1 MRFLQHLA
9 SISFLLASAF
19 PVAFPVSGANVVC
32 PSILKPVCAER
43 SGETRTFPNGCLA
56 EASDYAIIG
65 SGRCKADRLAQTICT
80 KEYLPVCGEK
90 DGVRRTFGNECEAR
104 AAGFVVVAEGEC

>member
-9 SISFLLASAF
+9 SVSFLLAS
-19 PVAFPVSGANVVC
+19 AFPVSGANVVC
-32 PSILKPVCAER
+32 PSILK
-43 SGETRTFPNGCLA
+43 
-56 EASDYAIIG
+56 
-65 SGRCKADRLAQTICT
+65 
-80 KEYLPVCGEK
+80 PVCGEK

>member
-9 SISFLLASAF
+9 SISFLLAS
-19 PVAFPVSGANVVC
+19 AFPVSGANVVC

-43 SGETRTFPNGCLA
+43 GTEARTFPNGCLA

-65 SGRCKADRLAQTICT
+65 SGSREADRLAQTICT
-80 KEYLPVCGEK
+80 KQYLPVCGEK
-90 DGVRRTFGNECEAR
+90 DGVRRTLGNECEVR
-104 AAGFVVVAEGEC
+104 EAGFVVAAEGEC

>member
-9 SISFLLASAF
+9 SISFLLAS
-19 PVAFPVSGANVVC
+19 AFPVSGANVVC

-104 AAGFVVVAEGEC
+104 AAGFVIVAEGEC